1 MLKIVVPVGTHG
13 TSYGKVKGKLR
24 VGIKDTFDFLTKAD
38 LGVIGEMTNS
48 RDGVE

>member
-1 MLKIVVPVGTHG
+1 MLKIMVLVGTHG
-13 TSYGKVKGKLR
+13 TSYGKVKGKVR
-24 VGIKDTFDFLTKAD
+24 AGIKDTFNFLTKAD